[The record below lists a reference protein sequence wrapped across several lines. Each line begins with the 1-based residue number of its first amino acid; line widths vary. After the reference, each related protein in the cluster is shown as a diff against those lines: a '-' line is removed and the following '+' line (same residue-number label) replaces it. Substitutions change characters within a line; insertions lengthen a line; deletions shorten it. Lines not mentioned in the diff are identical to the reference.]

1 MVRRV
6 FVDTSVLFPFSVMDL
21 FLALSED
28 GVHQVLWTDELLEEW
43 ERVIVREQSR
53 TPETARSVTAAIRE
67 FFADCRILPESYA
80 TLIDQMPGNDPDDHV
95 HMAAAV
101 AAGVDTLVTANRA
114 DFPTGPLRKLGVEVM
129 GPDAYL
135 AELFEDLPFEVTGA
149 VLRIAGERTR
159 PPMTPSDLLAALRGA
174 GLRAFPDRVERR
186 LQAADP

>member
-1 MVRRV
+1 VRRV

-43 ERVIVREQSR
+43 ERVIVREQRR

-80 TLIDQMPGNDPDDHV
+80 HLVDQMTGNDPDDHV

-135 AELFEDLPFEVTGA
+135 TELFEDLPSEVTGA

-174 GLRAFPDRVERR
+174 GLHVFPDRVERR

>member
-1 MVRRV
+1 
-6 FVDTSVLFPFSVMDL
+6 
-21 FLALSED
+21 
-28 GVHQVLWTDELLEEW
+28 
-43 ERVIVREQSR
+43 
-53 TPETARSVTAAIRE
+53 
-67 FFADCRILPESYA
+67 
-80 TLIDQMPGNDPDDHV
+80 MPGNDPDDHV

>member
-1 MVRRV
+1 
-6 FVDTSVLFPFSVMDL
+6 MDL

-43 ERVIVREQSR
+43 ERVIVREQRR

-80 TLIDQMPGNDPDDHV
+80 HLVDQMTGNDPDDHV

-174 GLRAFPDRVERR
+174 GLHVFPDRVERR
-186 LQAADP
+186 LQTADP

>member
-1 MVRRV
+1 VVRRV

-21 FLALSED
+21 FFALRED
-28 GVHQVLWTDELLEEW
+28 GVHQVLWIDELLEEW
-43 ERVIVREQSR
+43 ERVIVREQRR
-53 TPETARSVTAAIRE
+53 TAETARSVTAAIRE

-80 TLIDQMPGNDPDDHV
+80 TLIAQMPGNDPDDHV

-101 AAGVDTLVTANRA
+101 AAGVGTLVTANRA
-114 DFPTGPLRKLGVEVM
+114 AFPAVPLRVLGVEVM

-135 AELFEDLPFEVTGA
+135 AELFDDLPFEVTGA

-159 PPMTPSDLLAALRGA
+159 PPMTPRDLLAALRGT

-186 LQAADP
+186 LQTADP